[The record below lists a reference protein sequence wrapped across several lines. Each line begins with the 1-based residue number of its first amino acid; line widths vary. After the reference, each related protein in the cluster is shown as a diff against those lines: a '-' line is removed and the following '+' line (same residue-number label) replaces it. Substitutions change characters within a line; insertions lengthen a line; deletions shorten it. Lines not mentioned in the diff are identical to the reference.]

1 MLTHDL
7 ALDTGYVHTYTV
19 YAGPVCP
26 FGILRRQTGGPAM
39 ANVTISLNDELLTAS
54 REYAQR
60 HATSL
65 NALIRDV
72 LEKMVTSSRE
82 DWAQELFDLMDAS
95 PGDSR
100 GWKWNREE
108 IQRYG

>member
-1 MLTHDL
+1 M
-7 ALDTGYVHTYTV
+7 
-19 YAGPVCP
+19 P
-26 FGILRRQTGGPAM
+26 
-39 ANVTISLNDELLTAS
+39 NVTISLNDELLAAS

-65 NALIRDV
+65 NALIREV
-72 LEKMVTSSRE
+72 LEKIVTSSRE
-82 DWAQELFDLMDAS
+82 NWAKELFDLMDES
-95 PGDSR
+95 PGDSK